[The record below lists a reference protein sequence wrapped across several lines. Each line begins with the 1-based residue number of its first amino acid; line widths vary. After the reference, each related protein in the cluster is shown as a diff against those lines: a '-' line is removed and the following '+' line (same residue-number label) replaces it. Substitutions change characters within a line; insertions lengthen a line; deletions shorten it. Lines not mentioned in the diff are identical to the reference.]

1 MWDFIKL
8 TLCSNDRQT
17 MIRVHSIVQMYEDID
32 SNGKE
37 CTRIDFENDFT
48 RVKEDMLTI
57 ITLIRNT
64 RLNSIYGLTG
74 VLPIF
79 MLTRIQLRI
88 YKSLTNRQ
96 KGNVKHE

>member
-8 TLCSNDRQT
+8 TLFSNDRQT
-17 MIRVHSIVQMYEDID
+17 MIRVNSIVQMYEDPD

-37 CTRIDFENDFT
+37 CTRIEFENSFT

-74 VLPIF
+74 GFTHIYADTDSVKNKPIIDEQ
-79 MLTRIQLRI
+79 TER
-88 YKSLTNRQ
+88 
-96 KGNVKHE
+96 ECEA